1 MGEEEECSLL
11 LSDHCE
17 LCVVLF
23 YGSLV
28 GSQAHINQQIR
39 RLRSCEGKYYNTILN
54 LTTFVV
60 SVSFPTTKTV
70 DLIFKWIHVP

>member
-39 RLRSCEGKYYNTILN
+39 RLRSCEGNILQYY
-54 LTTFVV
+54 FKSDHV
-60 SVSFPTTKTV
+60 SCVCEFP
-70 DLIFKWIHVP
+70 HNENS